1 MYTGAKYATY
11 LTTIEH
17 GFAERED
24 TEFNKY
30 FIFPY
35 YIFEKTMFFFPMV
48 KLLSSCLIPANKS
61 RMRTLV
67 PEIM

>member
-1 MYTGAKYATY
+1 MYTGAKCATY
-11 LTTIEH
+11 LTTTEH

-35 YIFEKTMFFFPMV
+35 YIFEKTMVFFPWLNFYLHAWSLQI
-48 KLLSSCLIPANKS
+48 KAEWGPLFLK
-61 RMRTLV
+61 
-67 PEIM
+67 